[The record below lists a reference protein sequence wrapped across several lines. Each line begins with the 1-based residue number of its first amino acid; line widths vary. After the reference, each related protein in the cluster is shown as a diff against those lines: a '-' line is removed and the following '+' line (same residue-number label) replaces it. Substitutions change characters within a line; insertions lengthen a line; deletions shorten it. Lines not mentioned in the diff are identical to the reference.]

1 MRRGDKPCQ
10 YLVMNRMAVDLNVLG
25 AFIEGQNVGNE
36 DSCLII
42 IIHGHGFPKKKT
54 TVV

>member
-25 AFIEGQNVGNE
+25 AFIEGQMLAMKIVA
-36 DSCLII
+36 
-42 IIHGHGFPKKKT
+42 
-54 TVV
+54 